1 VTATKKTRVI
11 ITGATGFV
19 GRHLMGELEA
29 GGDVEI
35 HGTSYPEPPGPGAVK
50 GANIVH
56 LDIRDRSALDDYVR
70 EVVPGRIFH
79 LAAVSN
85 VGASWE
91 RREETFDTNLAGTF
105 NLFESVRRH
114 APGCRV
120 LYVSS
125 SDVYGVVT
133 ETDRILTEDDAAHAV
148 NPYAYTKAAGEML
161 ARFYAEADRIG
172 AVVVR
177 PFPHTG
183 PGQTEDFVCSDW
195 AAQIARIER
204 GEREPRI
211 TVGNLDVRRDF
222 SDVRDIVRAYR
233 LLLEKGRAGEI
244 YNVCSGRAVSLREI
258 MDILLGQ
265 TRLPD
270 ARKTIRVEVDQ
281 AKLRKI
287 DVPLLIGSNAKIR
300 EETGWAP
307 EIPLEHTL
315 SDLLTFHRSALA
327 AGSR

>member
-1 VTATKKTRVI
+1 MKARVL

-19 GRHLMGELEA
+19 GRHLMGEIEA

-35 HGTSYPEPPGPGAVK
+35 HGTSYPEPPGPGQAK

-56 LDIRDRSALDDYVR
+56 LDIRNRRALDDYVR
-70 EVVPGRIFH
+70 EVAPGRIFH

-85 VGASWE
+85 VGASWD
-91 RREETFDTNLAGTF
+91 RRGETFDVNLAGTF

-114 APGCRV
+114 APECRV
-120 LYVSS
+120 LFVSS
-125 SDVYGVVT
+125 SDVYGIVK
-133 ETDRILTEDDAAHAV
+133 EKDRILTEDDPAHAI

-161 ARFYAEADRIG
+161 ARFFAEADRMD

-195 AAQIARIER
+195 ARQIVRIER
-204 GEREPRI
+204 GDAEPRI
-211 TVGNLDVRRDF
+211 VVGNLDVRRDF

-244 YNVCSGRAVSLREI
+244 YNVCSGRAASLREI
-258 MDILLGQ
+258 MGMLLRQ
-265 TRLPD
+265 AVLPESGM
-270 ARKTIRVEVDQ
+270 TIGVEVDQ

-287 DVPLLIGSNAKIR
+287 DVPLLAGSNAKIR
-300 EETGWAP
+300 RETGWAP
-307 EIPLEHTL
+307 VIPLERTL
-315 SDLLTFHRSALA
+315 GDLLSFWRAALA
-327 AGSR
+327 AG